1 VAVAEPAT
9 VTDSPRSSSVS
20 STRSSRLDQRRRERI
35 SRAERNASAYAS
47 KYAHSRVIEASADV
61 QRSLVTPVSSAPS
74 RSLRPAW
81 SCRARSEVSIASCS
95 APSRASAR
103 STSSRSITG
112 PGGPVT
118 PIDHLSLLKG
128 CCVVVNCVW
137 SAVRQLLRRYCG
149 AGGSDFVESL
159 SSVADS
165 HLLYD
170 ACQPSVVSSR

>member
-1 VAVAEPAT
+1 MRAGSADQTASAATTMSSDVAYSSFIRSTRVTSVNCSLSLLEPPCSVGALAVAVAEPAT

-35 SRAERNASAYAS
+35 SRAERSASVYAS
-47 KYAHSRVIEASADV
+47 KYAHSSVIDASAVV

-95 APSRASAR
+95 WPSRASAR

-112 PGGPVT
+112 PAGSVT
-118 PIDHLSLLKG
+118 PIDHLSL
-128 CCVVVNCVW
+128 
-137 SAVRQLLRRYCG
+137 
-149 AGGSDFVESL
+149 
-159 SSVADS
+159 
-165 HLLYD
+165 
-170 ACQPSVVSSR
+170 SRVP